1 MTRRCRGGT
10 SRRFLRREEVVK
22 RLREL
27 IGRFFVARMV
37 SAFGVVEEWAL
48 VLSEVE
54 QYVDDLVKEG
64 EPEIVQRVVA
74 ERECDD
80 WAFSGSEQGRS
91 VEVSLLLVVFDD
103 DRQSEEFEC
112 IMSDRALLR
121 IEPHQFLEAIE
132 SCRVCF
138 GVLEKLVRFH
148 GDRGLGADGGPGLSA
163 RRVLL

>member
-1 MTRRCRGGT
+1 MRRCPGGT

-54 QYVDDLVKEG
+54 PYVDDLVKEG

-74 ERECDD
+74 ERECGSS
-80 WAFSGSEQGRS
+80 ALVPSQSGTGTSRSLQPTGR
-91 VEVSLLLVVFDD
+91 VSK
-103 DRQSEEFEC
+103 
-112 IMSDRALLR
+112 M
-121 IEPHQFLEAIE
+121 E
-132 SCRVCF
+132 S
-138 GVLEKLVRFH
+138 
-148 GDRGLGADGGPGLSA
+148 
-163 RRVLL
+163 RRTST